1 MQSNI
6 PPVDLYR
13 IDVLTWGIL
22 FNFWDGKILSNFRSG
37 HVITIVQMDWATDR
51 GYHKYRVYIF
61 IQGIPVYFYQP

>member
-51 GYHKYRVYIF
+51 GYHKYRV
-61 IQGIPVYFYQP
+61 